1 MCLEKASPLHIQA
14 LGIILCTAT
23 GTGKD
28 ARKLIVYVQTSYVML
43 DCAQVRIATLSKRY
57 CICVLCNNSINLY
70 SICSAVCTLSGVF
83 HNIII
88 IIIMKV
94 YSCHIDRIMHTHH
107 SKSNLVVCVLVV
119 HLQSERIR
127 GISYNSLY
135 IRNQD

>member
-88 IIIMKV
+88 III
-94 YSCHIDRIMHTHH
+94 IIIIRP
-107 SKSNLVVCVLVV
+107 
-119 HLQSERIR
+119 LQI
-127 GISYNSLY
+127 N
-135 IRNQD
+135 

>member
-43 DCAQVRIATLSKRY
+43 DCALVRIATLSKRY

-88 IIIMKV
+88 III
-94 YSCHIDRIMHTHH
+94 III
-107 SKSNLVVCVLVV
+107 
-119 HLQSERIR
+119 IR
-127 GISYNSLY
+127 P
-135 IRNQD
+135 